1 MSSRKKVIYMTA
13 LRMKKGELEGLFYLR
28 EDVADCIIPM
38 LIVPPA
44 KDRGSSSQDSLFAA
58 SKSVPDVG
66 GALSKY
72 WVHRPAFVDPR
83 VLFKEYGAEG
93 AVNWLPA
100 LFKRARNLGVL
111 ATHVANLV
119 TLETMGTAA
128 FKAAISFIDE
138 LMFGLCIQSGDMT
151 DPNLNVRIQTMLAGL
166 GLKPS
171 QCAVIA
177 DFTDADLSEPS
188 LVAPIIRGSLEQ
200 LQGLGWW
207 QMIVFLG
214 THYPEKNPAKPG
226 HTFIQPRN
234 EWLAWREAV
243 KFDPS
248 TAQQLVFGDFAA
260 DSAKIDFKAGRAQP
274 IRHIRYTTASSWL
287 VVRGENEGSDHEVMK
302 DVFER
307 IVESGEFSGA
317 RFSNADAYIYD
328 VACNNAPKAGNAT
341 TWRQVNTTHHITRV
355 VVDIAEVRS
364 VPISPLPDA
373 LSGVQQSLLD
383 A

>member
-1 MSSRKKVIYMTA
+1 MNSRKMFTYMTA
-13 LRMKKGELEGLFYLR
+13 LRMKKGELEGLFWLR
-28 EDVADCIIPM
+28 DDVADCIIPM

-44 KDRGSSSQDSLFAA
+44 KDRSSSSQESLFAT
-58 SKSVPDVG
+58 SKSIPDVG
-66 GALSKY
+66 GVLSKY

-83 VLFKEYGAEG
+83 VLFKEYGADN
-93 AVNWLPA
+93 AVRWLPA
-100 LFKRARNLGVL
+100 LFNRARSLGVL
-111 ATHVANLV
+111 ATPVASLE
-119 TLETMGTAA
+119 TLETIGTAG
-128 FKAAISFIDE
+128 FKAAISINDE
-138 LMFGLCIQSGDMT
+138 LKFGLSIQSGDMT
-151 DPNLNVRIQTMLAGL
+151 DPNLGARIQTVLDSL

-200 LQGLGWW
+200 LQGLGHW
-207 QMIVFLG
+207 QFIVWLG
-214 THYPEKNPAKPG
+214 THYPERNPAKPG
-226 HTFIQPRN
+226 QTFIQPRN
-234 EWLAWREAV
+234 EWHAWIEAV

-248 TAQQLVFGDFAA
+248 TAQQMVFGDFAA

-274 IRHIRYTTASSWL
+274 IRHSRYATAANWL
-287 VVRGENEGSDHEVMK
+287 VVRGESEGSDYEVMK

-317 RFSNADAYIYD
+317 TFSNADAYIFN
-328 VACNNAPKAGNAT
+328 VARNNAPKAGNAT

-364 VPISPLPDA
+364 VPISRLPNA
-373 LSGVQQSLLD
+373 PTGVQQSLLD
-383 A
+383 V

>member
-1 MSSRKKVIYMTA
+1 
-13 LRMKKGELEGLFYLR
+13 
-28 EDVADCIIPM
+28 
-38 LIVPPA
+38 
-44 KDRGSSSQDSLFAA
+44 
-58 SKSVPDVG
+58 
-66 GALSKY
+66 
-72 WVHRPAFVDPR
+72 
-83 VLFKEYGAEG
+83 
-93 AVNWLPA
+93 
-100 LFKRARNLGVL
+100 
-111 ATHVANLV
+111 
-119 TLETMGTAA
+119 
-128 FKAAISFIDE
+128 
-138 LMFGLCIQSGDMT
+138 
-151 DPNLNVRIQTMLAGL
+151 
-166 GLKPS
+166 
-171 QCAVIA
+171 
-177 DFTDADLSEPS
+177 
-188 LVAPIIRGSLEQ
+188 
-200 LQGLGWW
+200 
-207 QMIVFLG
+207 MIVFLG

-248 TAQQLVFGDFAA
+248 TAQQMVFGDFAA

-307 IVESGEFSGA
+307 IVESGEFLGA

-373 LSGVQQSLLD
+373 PSGVQQSLLD